1 MTENE
6 PQNIPK
12 EEKKVT
18 IAPSTTEDKKDRLPA
33 KALAAPDFNPDKKVK
48 GGPAMIPKLGLQE
61 AGLAPVR
68 SGAKTS
74 RARNAPTMPFKEDI
88 QKEENKK
95 RQPKKDYNPQTQ
107 PLTSRGERKN
117 YN

>member
-18 IAPSTTEDKKDRLPA
+18 IATSPAEDIKDKLPA
-33 KALAAPDFNPDKKVK
+33 KALAAPDFNPDKKVR

-61 AGLAPVR
+61 AGLAPPVR

-88 QKEENKK
+88 QKEEQKK
-95 RQPKKDYNPQTQ
+95 R
-107 PLTSRGERKN
+107 
-117 YN
+117 